1 MEYRYGRYY
10 TGHTITAES
19 AELPVSL
26 EAVRMQLRMDD
37 LRHDDEYLIMQI
49 KAQCALIEKQY
60 QCALLT
66 KTVVEHHSRFPQY
79 STNTLFVSGIGPVNS
94 ITSIQYYNSAG
105 TLQTWAS
112 TEWNFTASSG
122 GANITLKPDY
132 SWPTNLANRPDAV
145 IVTYS
150 AGYGTGPSAL
160 PPNITAGIL
169 SRIARAY
176 TNREDSRE
184 EGMSMSDV
192 LLQPLKRWI

>member
-79 STNTLFVSGIGPVNS
+79 STDTLFISGIGPVNS
-94 ITSIQYYNSAG
+94 VTSIAYYDSDN

-112 TEWNFTASSG
+112 SEYTFTASSG
-122 GANITLKPDY
+122 GANISLNPDY
-132 SWPTNLANRPDAV
+132 YWPTDLANRPDAV
-145 IVTYS
+145 VVTYS
-150 AGYGTGPSAL
+150 AGYGSGPSSL
-160 PPNITAGIL
+160 PPNVTAGVL

>member
-1 MEYRYGRYY
+1 MEYRYGKYY

-79 STNTLFVSGIGPVNS
+79 STETLFISGIGPVNS
-94 ITSIQYYNSAG
+94 VTSIAYYDSSN

-112 TEWNFTASSG
+112 SEYVFTASSG
-122 GANITLKPDY
+122 GANISLKPDY
-132 SWPTNLANRPDAV
+132 YWPTDLANRPDAV
-145 IVTYS
+145 VVTYS
-150 AGYGTGPSAL
+150 AGYGSGPSSL
-160 PPNITAGIL
+160 PSNVTAGIL